1 MMNIAIGQIERNVVD
16 ILSQYK
22 SNFKSKKFDTIV
34 SDSDILMDFFN
45 ITYETKMQNMQYWN
59 RELGI
64 VWELITREFFAFN
77 SPFFRLPESGE
88 FGTDR
93 PVDYFIGDLAIDA
106 KYRIGS
112 GDSGT
117 LKKFKSYGEMLK
129 ERGYNPVFL
138 ILRNDNLQG
147 AITAAKNGGW
157 RIISD
162 KDAFNFIINNSGIDI
177 VQYLA
182 CLKAKY
188 DSLR

>member
-1 MMNIAIGQIERNVVD
+1 MDQIEINVVN

-22 SNFKSKKFDTIV
+22 SRFNSKEFAPD
-34 SDSDILMDFFN
+34 SPSSDILMDFFD
-45 ITYETKMQNMQYWN
+45 ITYDTKKQNMQYWN

-64 VWELITREFFAFN
+64 VWELITRELFAFN
-77 SPFFRLPESGE
+77 SLFKLPESGD

-93 PVDYFIGDLAIDA
+93 PVDYFIGNLAIDA

-117 LKKFKSYGEMLK
+117 LKKFKSYGKMLK

-138 ILRNDNLQG
+138 ILRNDNLPA
-147 AITAAKNGGW
+147 AITAAMNGGW
-157 RIISD
+157 QIIPG
-162 KDAFNFIINNSGIDI
+162 KYAFDFIIKYSGGIDI

-182 CLKAKY
+182 HLKAKY
-188 DSLR
+188 NF

>member
-1 MMNIAIGQIERNVVD
+1 MMNIVIEQIERNVID

-59 RELGI
+59 RELGR
-64 VWELITREFFAFN
+64 VWELITKELFTSNNLFK
-77 SPFFRLPESGE
+77 PPESVD
-88 FGTDR
+88 FGTDH
-93 PVDYFIGDLAIDA
+93 PVDYFIGNLAIDA

-117 LKKFKSYGEMLK
+117 LKKFKLYGKMLK
-129 ERGYNPVFL
+129 KMRYNPVFL
-138 ILRNDNLQG
+138 ILRNDNLPA
-147 AITAAKNGGW
+147 AITAAINGGW
-157 RIISD
+157 KIISD
-162 KDAFNFIINNSGIDI
+162 KDAFNFIIDYSGIDI

-188 DSLR
+188 DF

>member
-1 MMNIAIGQIERNVVD
+1 MDQMERKVVD
-16 ILSQYK
+16 ILSKYK
-22 SNFKSKKFDTIV
+22 SRFNSKEFDPD
-34 SDSDILMDFFN
+34 SPSSDILMNFFD
-45 ITYETKMQNMQYWN
+45 ITYGIKMQNMQYWN
-59 RELGI
+59 RELGT
-64 VWELITREFFAFN
+64 VWELITRELFAFN
-77 SPFFRLPESGE
+77 NPSFRLPESGE

-117 LKKFKSYGEMLK
+117 LKKFKSYGKMLE

-138 ILRNDNLQG
+138 ILRNDNLRE
-147 AITAAKNGGW
+147 AINAAINGGW
-157 RIISD
+157 QIISD
-162 KDAFNFIINNSGIDI
+162 EYAFSFIMNNSGINI

-182 CLKAKY
+182 DLKAKY